1 MTHDSTD
8 QDQIGIGASR
18 ARPDSWAKVRGEY
31 EFAPDAAEA
40 GMLWGVTLRSPHPLA
55 RIRAIDLQPAKEMPG
70 VHAVLGG
77 WDVPD
82 NRYGVVERD
91 APVLADEY
99 VRYEGEPVAIV
110 AAENL
115 ELARRAAAA
124 IDVDYEPREPVTDPI
139 DALNAGQIYRQVKYT
154 HGDPDIVGDVVA
166 EGEYATPRQDHS
178 FLAPDAGLARPDG
191 RGGVEIIGATQ
202 WLQSDQRQIA
212 AALSLPKEMVLVVN
226 SGIGGSFGGRF
237 VLSWQIHG
245 ALLALHTLRP
255 VKMLYTRRETF
266 LARYHRQPSWSSWR
280 PRSYWRT
287 GRT

>member
-1 MTHDSTD
+1 MIRDNLANVYDDLERFEEPESLHR
-8 QDQIGIGASR
+8 QALASR
-18 ARPDSWAKVRGEY
+18 QKTLGPNHPDIVQSLNNLGNLLSEQDRH
-31 EFAPDAAEA
+31 AEA
-40 GMLWGVTLRSPHPLA
+40 
-55 RIRAIDLQPAKEMPG
+55 
-70 VHAVLGG
+70 
-77 WDVPD
+77 
-82 NRYGVVERD
+82 
-91 APVLADEY
+91 
-99 VRYEGEPVAIV
+99 VRYLQEAVTM
-110 AAENL
+110 AEQVFDPEHPTLAEVRKNL